1 MLKCCNAMRVYI
13 AMLTSTHRLVSQ
25 VYSDAVARR
34 AYDIFSFR
42 PAVAARTW
50 TLIDAIVQDI
60 KNVDGSSRGSG
71 RRDDGSAD
79 VVQNVIGDTAGVVQD
94 ITSLPHTTR
103 EQVYNVIALLTS
115 HVRRVGSLDG
125 FAVQVFGDKIYC
137 ARRTSDNDSIA
148 SELSR

>member
-1 MLKCCNAMRVYI
+1 VQFD
-13 AMLTSTHRLVSQ
+13 SEPSHRFVAQ

-50 TLIDAIVQDI
+50 QLIDAIVQDV
-60 KNVDGSSRGSG
+60 KNVDGSGRGSCEDAG
-71 RRDDGSAD
+71 AD
-79 VVQNVIGDTAGVVQD
+79 FALDAIGDTASVMQD
-94 ITSLPHTTR
+94 ITSLPPTTR
-103 EQVYNVIALLTS
+103 EQVHNVIALLS
-115 HVRRVGSLDG
+115 SYVRRVGSLDG

-137 ARRTSDNDSIA
+137 ARRTSDNDSIG